1 MLFFVIS
8 CYSEQG
14 VVAWECDVRWPS
26 NATRFGRMP
35 RSRTRPGERGKF
47 GSVGAWDYGWRARAC
62 AMALGVGLRCA
73 GSRRGNGPE
82 WHRLYHER
90 LLVPCDALNSIFA
103 VIGIG
108 SATES
113 LHTPSDRVAT

>member
-1 MLFFVIS
+1 M
-8 CYSEQG
+8 G
-14 VVAWECDVRWPS
+14 VRRALTVECDAVRADAQEP
-26 NATRFGRMP
+26 NPP
-35 RSRTRPGERGKF
+35 RR
-47 GSVGAWDYGWRARAC
+47 AWQVRLGWR
-62 AMALGVGLRCA
+62 VGLRLACA
-73 GSRRGNGPE
+73 GMCDGPRRGLAVCVQLNGNGPE

-90 LLVPCDALNSIFA
+90 LLVPCGALNSIFA